1 MCLIYTD
8 QVNVVLTVT
17 GYFREGDYAICAPVV
32 LLQAIESKMKCRWRQ
47 FTSRFNIYFLNP
59 LIKVKDHNNVSENI
73 GETF

>member
-1 MCLIYTD
+1 M
-8 QVNVVLTVT
+8 LTVT

-32 LLQAIESKMKCRWRQ
+32 LLQLKAKCSVGGDNLLRGLT
-47 FTSRFNIYFLNP
+47 FIFLNP